1 MNSQDTNR
9 SACSQ
14 HLGTALRL
22 TISARAT
29 LHQMHGTLQQENG
42 KFTTGYSHCA
52 ATSSALATS
61 TPFRASDGRSF
72 LSNNR
77 FELRLLVV
85 RNAHMTAKKPA
96 KRPILAAIF
105 LLLFVS

>member
-1 MNSQDTNR
+1 MTSQDTNR
-9 SACSQ
+9 SAFSQ

-22 TISARAT
+22 TISARST

-42 KFTTGYSHCA
+42 EFPTGYSHGY

-61 TPFRASDGRSF
+61 TAFQASDGRSF

-77 FELRLLVV
+77 FELRLLV
-85 RNAHMTAKKPA
+85 AGK
-96 KRPILAAIF
+96 
-105 LLLFVS
+105 